1 MLSAPQD
8 SSPRNRLALDW
19 KPPVRAEGSDAKRAS
34 SRFSANRK
42 HGATP
47 PGPFRR
53 QHMWRAFAIFIFALT
68 AWAQEPHPILALGS
82 PAPNFE
88 LPGVDGA
95 IHKLADYSS
104 SAILVVVFTCNHCPI
119 AQMYERRITQLAA
132 DYRDRGVAVVAI
144 QPNDPTAIRID
155 ELDSSDISDSLEEMK
170 IRAEHK
176 HLTYPYLYD
185 GETQSVTEAYGPQ
198 ATPHAFVLDRDRRL
212 RYEGRIDNSY
222 RIELA
227 NTHDVRD
234 AIDALLAHRE
244 VAVKHTGVFGCSTKW
259 KEKQT
264 SRLEALRKIESRPV
278 PLDLASAADLKAL
291 RANPTGKTLLVSFW
305 ATWCG
310 SCIHEFP
317 DFEDT
322 FRMYGG
328 RDLELVTVAA
338 NMPNEKNSVLHVLQ
352 KMHATSRNLLF
363 ASEDTAALQAAFDPA
378 WESAV
383 PYTVLIA
390 PDGKVLYKKQGS
402 VDMLEL
408 RRTILANLPSDYE
421 GFNKYWLEQ

>member
-1 MLSAPQD
+1 MKIRKAQSIWKVVAFLILFLGAILGAP
-8 SSPRNRLALDW
+8 
-19 KPPVRAEGSDAKRAS
+19 
-34 SRFSANRK
+34 
-42 HGATP
+42 
-47 PGPFRR
+47 
-53 QHMWRAFAIFIFALT
+53 
-68 AWAQEPHPILALGS
+68 AWAQDSHPILALGS

-95 IHKLADYSS
+95 VHKLADYASS
-104 SAILVVVFTCNHCPI
+104 PVLVVVFTCNHCPI
-119 AQMYERRITQLAA
+119 AQMYERRITQLAD
-132 DYRDRGVAVVAI
+132 DYKDHGVAVVAI

-170 IRAEHK
+170 IRAEYK

-198 ATPHAFVLDRDRRL
+198 ATPHVFVFDRERRL
-212 RYEGRIDNSY
+212 RYEGRMDNSY
-222 RIELA
+222 RAELVKTREA
-227 NTHDVRD
+227 RE

-259 KEKQT
+259 KEKQA
-264 SRLEALRKIESRPV
+264 SRLEALRKIESQPV
-278 PLDLASAADLKAL
+278 KLDLVSAADLTKL
-291 RANPTGKTLLVSFW
+291 RTNPTGKTLLVSFW

-310 SCIHEFP
+310 SCLHEFP

-322 FRMYGG
+322 LRMYGV

-338 NMPNEKNSVLHVLQ
+338 NMPDEKNSVMRVLD

-363 ASEDTAALQAAFDPA
+363 ASDDTTALQSAFDPT
-378 WESAV
+378 WQSAV
-383 PYTVLIA
+383 PYTVLID
-390 PDGKVLYKKQGS
+390 PKGKVLYQKQGS
-402 VDMLEL
+402 VDILEL

-421 GFNKYWLEQ
+421 GFNQYWLRQ